1 MEGTL
6 VYDKRVCYYFKF
18 DYACIFNINDGAV
31 SLLFDIISSGYIFQT
46 IPLSF
51 HLWRYNKILH

>member
-51 HLWRYNKILH
+51 HL